1 MSLGFSVEALIPRAR
16 GGGALR
22 MGLVRVPEAEWL
34 TSGADLAARAAV
46 FAAERDCVQVLPEAE
61 AAVEEVA
68 ALLEH
73 RHDAQSRHPGG
84 SRDPFASTFEAGADP
99 ERAMDPGFRRDD
111 ALEGRTSRA
120 PAALRTAAA
129 GVWEDLCILTPDT
142 SGQYRLT
149 AAALAFPT
157 DWHLAEKLGQALT
170 PIHAPIHGY
179 AEQLAAGVD
188 HFFATLQPGPIFG
201 RTNWFVVASD
211 AWRYLPQDDPQIRF
225 AHVTADNAG
234 KTLFVRCE
242 RQTLRRLPQSG
253 AVLFTIGIHVEP
265 LDRLSDGAVAR
276 VAQSVAGIG
285 GGEHQ
290 RRAAPF
296 YAEALTRYAE
306 RRNRSPE
313 LLA

>member
-34 TSGADLAARAAV
+34 TSGADLAARAAT
-46 FAAERDCVQVLPEAE
+46 FAAEPGCVQVLPEAE
-61 AAVEEVA
+61 TAVNEVA
-68 ALLEH
+68 GMLSH
-73 RHDAQSRHPGG
+73 RDLHSRHPGE
-84 SRDPFASTFEAGADP
+84 SRDPFASTFGAGAEP
-99 ERAMDPGFRRDD
+99 ERAMDPGFRQNDGL
-111 ALEGRTSRA
+111 AGRTARA
-120 PAALRTAAA
+120 AAALRSAAA
-129 GVWEDLCILTPDT
+129 GVWEDLCILTPDA

-157 DWHLAEKLGQALT
+157 DWHLSEKLGHALT

-201 RTNWFVVASD
+201 RTNWFVVPSD

-225 AHVTADNAG
+225 AHVTAENAG
-234 KTLFVRCE
+234 ETLFVRCE

-253 AVLFTIGIHVEP
+253 AVLFTIGIHVDP

-285 GGEHQ
+285 TGEHE

-296 YAEALTRYAE
+296 YAEALTRYAG

>member
-34 TSGADLAARAAV
+34 TPAADLGARAAV
-46 FAAERDCVQVLPEAE
+46 FAAAPDCVQVLPEAE
-61 AAVEEVA
+61 AAVEEVVTLLPSSPARGGGAQRPRGEDAEVGALSLDRGHPTVGPSARHLPSQGRIDAIDGLRLA
-68 ALLEH
+68 A
-73 RHDAQSRHPGG
+73 SR
-84 SRDPFASTFEAGADP
+84 
-99 ERAMDPGFRRDD
+99 
-111 ALEGRTSRA
+111 
-120 PAALRTAAA
+120 
-129 GVWEDLCILTPDT
+129 VWEDLCILTPDA

-157 DWHLAEKLGQALT
+157 DWHLAEKLGQALA

-211 AWRYLPQDDPQIRF
+211 AWRYLPQDDPQVRF
-225 AHVTADNAG
+225 AHVTAENAG
-234 KTLFVRCE
+234 ATLFVRCE

-285 GGEHQ
+285 SGEHE

-313 LLA
+313 LVA

>member
-16 GGGALR
+16 GGGPLR
-22 MGLVRVPEAEWL
+22 MGLVRVPEAAWL
-34 TSGADLAARAAV
+34 TPEADLTARAAA
-46 FAAERDCVQVLPEAE
+46 FAAVPDCVQVLPEAE

-68 ALLEH
+68 AMLPYQT
-73 RHDAQSRHPGG
+73 RAQSRHPGG
-84 SRDPFASTFEAGADP
+84 SRDPFASPSDDRAEP
-99 ERAMDPGFRRDD
+99 QRAMDPGFRRDD
-111 ALEGRTSRA
+111 GLEGKRPITDV
-120 PAALRTAAA
+120 LRAAA
-129 GVWEDLCILTPDT
+129 MCVWEDLCILTPDA

-157 DWHLAEKLGQALT
+157 DWHLAEKLRQALT

-211 AWRYLPQDDPQIRF
+211 AWRYLPQGDAQTRF

-234 KTLFVRCE
+234 ATLFVRCE

-265 LDRLSDGAVAR
+265 LDRLSSAAVAC
-276 VAQSVAGIG
+276 VAQSVGAIG
-285 GGEHQ
+285 TGEHE

-306 RRNRSPE
+306 RRNRTPE
-313 LLA
+313 LIA

>member
-1 MSLGFSVEALIPRAR
+1 MSLGFSVEALLSRAR

-34 TSGADLAARAAV
+34 TPNADLAARAAV
-46 FAAERDCVQVLPEAE
+46 FAAEPDCVQVLPEEE
-61 AAVEEVA
+61 AAVHEVA
-68 ALLEH
+68 ALLQSSPARGGVAQRRRGEDAEVGGRSLDRGH
-73 RHDAQSRHPGG
+73 PSVQPSARHLPLQ
-84 SRDPFASTFEAGADP
+84 
-99 ERAMDPGFRRDD
+99 RRISAAVD
-111 ALEGRTSRA
+111 ALRI
-120 PAALRTAAA
+120 TAS
-129 GVWEDLCILTPDT
+129 GVWEDLCILTPDA

-157 DWHLAEKLGQALT
+157 DWHVAEKLGQALT

-211 AWRYLPQDDPQIRF
+211 AWRYLPQDDPQVRF
-225 AHVTADNAG
+225 AHVTEDNAG
-234 KTLFVRCE
+234 TTLFIRCE

-265 LDRLSDGAVAR
+265 LDRLSTGAVAR

-285 GGEHQ
+285 NGEHE

-306 RRNRSPE
+306 RRNRSSE
-313 LLA
+313 LVA

>member
-22 MGLVRVPEAEWL
+22 MGLVRVPEAAWL
-34 TSGADLAARAAV
+34 TPAADLTARAAV
-46 FAAERDCVQVLPEAE
+46 FAAEPDCVQVLPEAE

-68 ALLEH
+68 KLLPSSPARGGVAKRRRGEDAERVLAPLDRGNPSVGPSA
-73 RHDAQSRHPGG
+73 RHLPLQGRIDAIDGLRSAASR
-84 SRDPFASTFEAGADP
+84 
-99 ERAMDPGFRRDD
+99 
-111 ALEGRTSRA
+111 
-120 PAALRTAAA
+120 
-129 GVWEDLCILTPDT
+129 VWEDLCILTPDA

-157 DWHLAEKLGQALT
+157 DWHLTEKLGHALT

-188 HFFATLQPGPIFG
+188 HFFTTLQPGPIFG

-211 AWRYLPQDDPQIRF
+211 AWRYLPQDDPQLRF
-225 AHVTADNAG
+225 AHVTAENAG
-234 KTLFVRCE
+234 ATLFVRCE

-265 LDRLSDGAVAR
+265 LDRLSHGAVTR

-285 GGEHQ
+285 SGEHE

-313 LLA
+313 LVA

>member
-1 MSLGFSVEALIPRAR
+1 MSLGFSVEALLSRAR

-34 TSGADLAARAAV
+34 TPGADLAARAAV
-46 FAAERDCVQVLPEAE
+46 FAAEPDCVQVLPEAE
-61 AAVEEVA
+61 AAAAEVA
-68 ALLEH
+68 AML
-73 RHDAQSRHPGG
+73 RHHARTQNRH
-84 SRDPFASTFEAGADP
+84 
-99 ERAMDPGFRRDD
+99 PGFRRDD
-111 ALEGRTSRA
+111 GLDWRA
-120 PAALRTAAA
+120 APVAEALRSSAAA
-129 GVWEDLCILTPDT
+129 VWEDLCILTPDA

-157 DWHLAEKLGQALT
+157 DWHLTEKLGQALT

-188 HFFATLQPGPIFG
+188 HFFATLQPGQIFA
-201 RTNWFVVASD
+201 RANWFVVASD
-211 AWRYLPQDDPQIRF
+211 AWRYLPQEDPQVRF

-234 KTLFVRCE
+234 ETLFVRCE

-253 AVLFTIGIHVEP
+253 AVLFTIGIHVESF
-265 LDRLSDGAVAR
+265 DRLSNGAVAR

-285 GGEHQ
+285 AGEHE

-306 RRNRSPE
+306 RRNRSSE
-313 LLA
+313 LVA